1 MPSTTKAKN
10 LMTAKSARQI
20 QRELLIPIM
29 AFLHKSGMSKA
40 TLLTECRAAIQA
52 APSSKLKVVHVSVG
66 QDLIG
71 IVNRWLKDPMFL
83 NSSGRPDELPLSGR
97 RSIRS
102 LVSASRVKVSAKEA
116 LTLMT
121 TYGVAARVSAGKYR
135 LVRRLMDYGHP
146 KFLPFEPNYRFL
158 VDAAKVSTKR
168 LRRTDKRAGIFW
180 QCADNPRIDSRKM
193 GEFMQ
198 FAQQRGLSFM
208 HEINDWLDEHDCAT
222 SRVTKKRP
230 TLKRIGVGLFGICQ

>member
-1 MPSTTKAKN
+1 MPSTPKLKN
-10 LMTAKSARQI
+10 LMTTKSTRQI
-20 QRELLIPIM
+20 QRELLMPIM
-29 AFLHKSGMSKA
+29 TFLYKSGMSKE

-52 APSSKLKVVHVSVG
+52 ASSSKLKIVHITIG

-71 IVNRWLKDPMFL
+71 IVNRWLKDPMYV
-83 NSSGRPDELPLSGR
+83 NSSGRPDELPLSGK

-102 LVSASRVKVSAKEA
+102 LVRASRTKVSAKEA

-121 TYGVAARVSAGKYR
+121 TYGVATKVSTGKYR
-135 LVRRLMDYGHP
+135 LVRRLMDYGHT
-146 KFLPFEPNYRFL
+146 KYMPFEPNYRFL
-158 VDAAKVSTKR
+158 VDATRVSTNR
-168 LRRTDKRAGIFW
+168 LRRTDKRPGIFW

-222 SRVTKKRP
+222 SRVTKRRP
-230 TLKRIGVGLFGICQ
+230 TMKRIGVGLFGICQ

>member
-1 MPSTTKAKN
+1 MPSTPKSKN
-10 LMTAKSARQI
+10 LMPAKSTRQI

-29 AFLHKSGMSKA
+29 AFLHKSGISKA
-40 TLLTECRAAIQA
+40 TLLTECREAIQA
-52 APSSKLKVVHVSVG
+52 ASSSKLKIVHVSID

-71 IVNRWLKDPMFL
+71 IINRWLKDPVFL
-83 NSSGRPDELPLSGR
+83 NSSGRPDELPLSGK
-97 RSIRS
+97 RSVRS
-102 LVSASRVKVSAKEA
+102 LVRASRTKVSPKKA

-121 TYGVAARVSAGKYR
+121 TYGVATKVSSGKYR
-135 LVRRLMDYGHP
+135 LVRRLMDYGHT
-146 KFLPFEPNYRFL
+146 KYLPFEPSYRFL

-168 LRRTDKRAGIFW
+168 LRRTDKRAGLFW

-193 GEFMQ
+193 REFMQ

-222 SRVTKKRP
+222 SRVTKRRQ

>member
-1 MPSTTKAKN
+1 MPSTPKPKN
-10 LMTAKSARQI
+10 LVTTKSTQQI
-20 QRELLIPIM
+20 RRELLIPIM

-40 TLLTECRAAIQA
+40 MLLTECRGAIQA
-52 APSSKLKVVHVSVG
+52 ASSSKLKVVHVSIG

-71 IVNRWLKDPMFL
+71 IVNRWLKDPMYL
-83 NSSGRPDELPLSGR
+83 NSSGRPDELPLSGK
-97 RSIRS
+97 RSVRS
-102 LVSASRVKVSAKEA
+102 LVRASRTKVSPKAA

-121 TYGVAARVSAGKYR
+121 TYGVAKMVSSGKYR
-135 LVRRLMDYGHP
+135 LVRRLMDYGHT
-146 KFLPFEPNYRFL
+146 KYMPFEPNYRFL
-158 VDAAKVSTKR
+158 VDATKVSTKR

-208 HEINDWLDEHDCAT
+208 HEINDWLDEHDCAI
-222 SRVTKKRP
+222 SRVTKRRP